1 MEERMNEKSIW
12 LPFVLRRM
20 HLFLFWFSLL
30 IFLLFLLGNIQ
41 EFLDSTQRLLLTM
54 LGFSSVLCVMIG
66 CYVFIAL
73 IVYWIVWKRGQLI
86 RLIFYVLT
94 TAVACITAL
103 IAHGILIW
111 IRGIP

>member
-1 MEERMNEKSIW
+1 MEERTTEKGIW
-12 LPFVLRRM
+12 LPFLLRRT

-30 IFLLFLLGNIQ
+30 VFLLFLLGNMQ
-41 EFLDSTQRLLLTM
+41 EFLDSTQRLLLSL
-54 LGFSSVLCVMIG
+54 LGFSSVLSAIIG

-73 IVYWIVWKRGQLI
+73 IVYWIVWKKGQLI

-94 TAVACITAL
+94 TAVACIMTL
-103 IAHGILIW
+103 VAHGILVW